1 MILSIKK
8 GLQTGDPHKKNPKFW
23 FLLFSILPLSPF
35 KSSQAVNSSVGATA
49 NVTGLVGLAGAT
61 TASPHFHSYSYNQL
75 NPQVDGAGIGLVTN
89 LVGGIV
95 GSAGLIP
102 TAFSATQ
109 PAATCQRI
117 SPAAELQSEKV

>member
-1 MILSIKK
+1 MQVNNRHLKSKHNIS
-8 GLQTGDPHKKNPKFW
+8 
-23 FLLFSILPLSPF
+23 SAA
-35 KSSQAVNSSVGATA
+35 SSQAVNSSVGVSGATA

>member
-1 MILSIKK
+1 MQVNNRHLKSKHNVSS
-8 GLQTGDPHKKNPKFW
+8 GA
-23 FLLFSILPLSPF
+23 
-35 KSSQAVNSSVGATA
+35 SSQAVNSSVGVSGASAMA
-49 NVTGLVGLAGAT
+49 NVTGLVGLASAN

-75 NPQVDGAGIGLVTN
+75 NPQVDGVGIGLVTN
-89 LVGGIV
+89 LVGGVV
-95 GSAGLIP
+95 GGTGLIP